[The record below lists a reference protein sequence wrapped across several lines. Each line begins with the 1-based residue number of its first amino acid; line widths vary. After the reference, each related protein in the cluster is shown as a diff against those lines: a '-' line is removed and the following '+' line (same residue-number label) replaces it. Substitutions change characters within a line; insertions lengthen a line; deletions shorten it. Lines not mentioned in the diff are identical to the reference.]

1 MKWHRSTSRTR
12 VERSSVTLQIRL
24 PLQINPPAIYGHVDF
39 NGGGRTMFEFT
50 DCTLEDLQVGRPV
63 EFTFRIKYYDPKRD
77 TTFYFWKAVPATKEV
92 P

>member
-1 MKWHRSTSRTR
+1 
-12 VERSSVTLQIRL
+12 
-24 PLQINPPAIYGHVDF
+24 
-39 NGGGRTMFEFT
+39 MFEFT